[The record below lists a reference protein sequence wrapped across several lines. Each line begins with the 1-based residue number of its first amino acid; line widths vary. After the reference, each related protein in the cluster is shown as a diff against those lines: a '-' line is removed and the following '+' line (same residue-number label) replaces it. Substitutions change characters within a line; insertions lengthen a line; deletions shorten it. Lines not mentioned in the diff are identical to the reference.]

1 MGKTGIGHLF
11 VISGPSGVGKDVT
24 VDAMSQLAEYKQCCF
39 SSPKSYTT
47 RNERTNS
54 KYDANYI
61 FITEEEFETLV
72 EEGEILE
79 CTSSHGFMYGTS
91 KKDFEECL
99 QSGNNILKILDNN
112 GARKIKRLYPVDST
126 IIYMRPPTMRILEQR
141 LKQRGSEDRESF
153 HRRMID
159 SLSEIDDI
167 AGYDYVITNND
178 IDNTASLIM
187 SIITNVLY
195 EKENS
200 IGIFG
205 ECE

>member
-1 MGKTGIGHLF
+1 MEKGGLGHLF

-24 VDAMSQLAEYKQCCF
+24 VDAMSQSEAYQQCRF

-47 RNERTNS
+47 RSERTNS

-61 FITEEEFETLV
+61 FVTDEEFENLI
-72 EEGEILE
+72 EDGEILE

-91 KKDFEECL
+91 KADFEKCL

-159 SLSEIDDI
+159 SLAEIDDI

-178 IDNTASLIM
+178 INHTAALIM
-187 SIITNVLY
+187 SIINNVLY
-195 EKENS
+195 EKSNL
-200 IGIFG
+200 IGVFG
-205 ECE
+205 ERE